1 MPGIEIIIT
10 SDGSH
15 SLINTDL
22 QETYHSVHGAI
33 QESVHVFIKSGFD
46 FWTERNPGKKVRI
59 LEMGFGTGL
68 NAFLTQLQ
76 GRQSSVKINYESW
89 EMYPVDLSVI
99 RQLNYGNVLNSPDGF
114 LKLHEA
120 PWELPS
126 AITPAFNLLKRKGDI
141 QLAGWETPCFDLVYY
156 DAFAPSRQPYLW
168 GADVLGKVTD
178 TLAPGG
184 VFVTYCAKGQVKR
197 DLRSF
202 GLAVETLMGAPGK
215 KEMIRAL
222 RQ

>member
-1 MPGIEIIIT
+1 MSGLEIITT

-33 QESVHVFIKSGFD
+33 QESRHVFIKSGFD
-46 FWTERNPGKKVRI
+46 FLTAQNPGKEIRI

-68 NAFLTQLQ
+68 NALLTLLE
-76 GRQSSVKINYESW
+76 GRHLGVKISYESW
-89 EMYPVDLSVI
+89 EMFPVDLSVI
-99 RQLNYGNVLNSPDGF
+99 RQLNYGSVLDSPLEF

-120 PWELPS
+120 PWEEHSEIAPHF
-126 AITPAFNLLKRKGDI
+126 TLLKCKGDI
-141 QLAGWETPCFDLVYY
+141 QQALWAAQSFDLIYY

-168 GADVLGKVTD
+168 HAGILRKITD
-178 TLAPGG
+178 SLAPGG
-184 VFVTYCAKGQVKR
+184 AWVTYCAKGQVKR
-197 DLRSF
+197 DLRSC
-202 GLAVETLMGAPGK
+202 GLTVETLPGAPGK

-222 RQ
+222 R

>member
-1 MPGIEIIIT
+1 MPGLEIITT

-15 SLINTDL
+15 SLINTSL

-33 QESVHVFIKSGFD
+33 QESKYVFIHSGLSYWQEKNPEKSI
-46 FWTERNPGKKVRI
+46 RI

-68 NAFLTQLQ
+68 NAFLTLLE
-76 GRQSSVKINYESW
+76 GIHLTSPVYYESW
-89 EMYPVDLSVI
+89 EMFPVDLSVAK
-99 RQLNYGNVLNSPDGF
+99 QLNYGDVLGSKDMF

-120 PWELPS
+120 TWEGPS
-126 AITPAFNLLKRKGDI
+126 SITPDFTLVKRKGDI
-141 QLAGWETPCFDLVYY
+141 QQACWSKESFELIYY
-156 DAFAPSRQPYLW
+156 DAFAPSKQPDLW
-168 GADVLGKVTD
+168 SAEMLKKITD

-184 VFVTYCAKGQVKR
+184 VWVTYCAKGQVKR

-202 GLAVETLMGAPGK
+202 GRMVETLPGAPGK

-222 RQ
+222 R